1 MPNWI
6 LFLALK
12 TYKQSTGDQVIK
24 LLSSVKKIIAK
35 TNVPIIAVAQ
45 ATDIYRIRKELDIE
59 VWAQHVDPIDPGKNT
74 GWISPYSVKEA
85 GATGV
90 LINHSEHKVKEEV
103 IIETIKKARQ
113 YNLKTLLIGQTV
125 EMVKRFDSYDID
137 YLSFEKEDLIASTI
151 SMIDQ
156 QEETI
161 KSLVKTI
168 KHPLIIGA
176 GINDGEDARKSKA
189 AGAAG
194 ILMATYFIQASDPEQ
209 KLKEL
214 AEGFKT

>member
-1 MPNWI
+1 MI
-6 LFLALK
+6 FLALK
-12 TYKQSTGDQVIK
+12 TYKQSTGDQVIG
-24 LLSSVKKIIAK
+24 LLSSVKKIIAE

-90 LINHSEHKVKEEV
+90 LINHSEHKVREEV
-103 IIETIKKARQ
+103 IVETIKKARQ
-113 YNLKTLLIGQTV
+113 YNLKIILIGQTV
-125 EMVKRFDSYDID
+125 EMIKKFDSFDID
-137 YLSFEKEDLIASTI
+137 FLSFEKEDLIASPI

-161 KSLVKTI
+161 KSLVKI
-168 KHPLIIGA
+168 VKHPLIIGA
-176 GINDGEDARKSKA
+176 GINDGEDTRKSKA
-189 AGAAG
+189 AGAVG
-194 ILMATYFIQASDPEQ
+194 VLMATYFVTAPNPEK
-209 KLKEL
+209 KLREL
-214 AEGFKT
+214 AEGFR

>member
-1 MPNWI
+1 MI
-6 LFLALK
+6 FLALK
-12 TYKQSTGDQVIK
+12 TYKQSTGDQVIG
-24 LLSSVKKIIAK
+24 LLSSVKKIIAE

-59 VWAQHVDPIDPGKNT
+59 VWAQHVDPIDPEKNT

-85 GATGV
+85 GATGI

-113 YNLKTLLIGQTV
+113 YNLKIVLIGQTV
-125 EMVKRFDSYDID
+125 EMIKKFDSFNID
-137 YLSFEKEDLIASTI
+137 FLSFEKEDLIASPI

-161 KSLVKTI
+161 KSLVKI
-168 KHPLIIGA
+168 VKHPLIIGA
-176 GINDGEDARKSKA
+176 GINDGEDTRKSKA

-194 ILMATYFIQASDPEQ
+194 VLMATYFVTAPDPEK
-209 KLKEL
+209 KLREL
-214 AEGFKT
+214 AKGFR

>member
-1 MPNWI
+1 MI
-6 LFLALK
+6 FLALK
-12 TYKQSTGDQVIK
+12 TYKETTSNEGIK
-24 LLSSVKKIIAK
+24 KLSSVKKVSEEFNI
-35 TNVPIIAVAQ
+35 PIIAVAQ
-45 ATDIYRIRKELDIE
+45 ATEIYRIKKELDIE
-59 VWAQHVDPIDPGKNT
+59 VWAQHVDPIDPEKNT

>member
-1 MPNWI
+1 MI
-6 LFLALK
+6 FLALK
-12 TYKQSTGDQVIK
+12 TYKQSTGDQVIG
-24 LLSSVKKIIAK
+24 LLSSVKKIIAE

-113 YNLKTLLIGQTV
+113 YNLKIILIGQTV
-125 EMVKRFDSYDID
+125 EMIKKFDSFDID
-137 YLSFEKEDLIASTI
+137 FLSFEKEDLIASPI

-161 KSLVKTI
+161 KSLVKI
-168 KHPLIIGA
+168 VKNPLIIGA
-176 GINDGEDARKSKA
+176 GINDGEDTRKSKA
-189 AGAAG
+189 TGAVG
-194 ILMATYFIQASDPEQ
+194 VLMATYFVTAPDPEK
-209 KLKEL
+209 KLREL
-214 AEGFKT
+214 AEGFE

>member
-1 MPNWI
+1 MI
-6 LFLALK
+6 FLALK
-12 TYKQSTGDQVIK
+12 TYKETTSDEGIK
-24 LLSSVKKIIAK
+24 RLSPVKKVSEEF
-35 TNVPIIAVAQ
+35 NVPIIAVAQ
-45 ATDIYRIRKELDIE
+45 ATEIYRIKKELYIE
-59 VWAQHVDPIDPGKNT
+59 VWAQHIDPIDPGRNT
-74 GWISPYSVKEA
+74 GWISPFSVKEA

-90 LINHSEHKVKEEV
+90 LINHSEHKLKEEV
-103 IIETIKKARQ
+103 ILETIKKARQ
-113 YNLKTLLIGQTV
+113 YDLKTLLIGQTA

-137 YLSFEKEDLIASTI
+137 YLSFEKEDLIASTV

-176 GINDGEDARKSKA
+176 GINDGEDARKSKV

-194 ILMATYFIQASDPEQ
+194 ILMATYFVTASDSEQ

-214 AEGFKT
+214 AEGFKI

>member
-1 MPNWI
+1 MI
-6 LFLALK
+6 FLALK
-12 TYKQSTGDQVIK
+12 TYKQSTGDKVIG
-24 LLSSVKKIIAK
+24 LLSSVKKIIVE

-113 YNLKTLLIGQTV
+113 YNLKIVLIGQTV
-125 EMVKRFDSYDID
+125 EMVKKFDSFDID
-137 YLSFEKEDLIASTI
+137 FLSFEKEDLIASPI

-161 KSLVKTI
+161 KNLVRIVKR
-168 KHPLIIGA
+168 PLIIGA
-176 GINDGEDARKSKA
+176 GINDGEDTRKSKA

-194 ILMATYFIQASDPEQ
+194 VLMATYFVTAPDPEK
-209 KLKEL
+209 KLREL
-214 AEGFKT
+214 AQGFIK

>member
-1 MPNWI
+1 MI
-6 LFLALK
+6 FLALK
-12 TYKQSTGDQVIK
+12 TYKQSTGDQVIR
-24 LLSSVKKIIAK
+24 LLSSVKKIIAE

-113 YNLKTLLIGQTV
+113 YNLKIVLIGQTV
-125 EMVKRFDSYDID
+125 EMVKKFDSFDID
-137 YLSFEKEDLIASTI
+137 FLSFEKEDLIASPI

-161 KSLVKTI
+161 KSLVKI
-168 KHPLIIGA
+168 VKHPLIIGA
-176 GINDGEDARKSKA
+176 GINDGEDTRKSKA
-189 AGAAG
+189 VGAVG
-194 ILMATYFIQASDPEQ
+194 VLMATYFVTAPDPEK
-209 KLKEL
+209 KLREL
-214 AEGFKT
+214 AEGFKS

>member
-1 MPNWI
+1 MI
-6 LFLALK
+6 FLALK
-12 TYKQSTGDQVIK
+12 TYKQSTGDQVIR
-24 LLSSVKKIIAK
+24 LLSSVKKIIAE

-85 GATGV
+85 GATGI
-90 LINHSEHKVKEEV
+90 LINHSEHKIKEEV

-113 YNLKTLLIGQTV
+113 YNLKIILIGQSV
-125 EMVKRFDSYDID
+125 EMIKKFDSFDID
-137 YLSFEKEDLIASTI
+137 FLSFEKEDLIASPI

-156 QEETI
+156 QEEAI
-161 KSLVKTI
+161 KDLIKVI

-176 GINDGEDARKSKA
+176 GINDGEDTRKSKA

-194 ILMATYFIQASDPEQ
+194 VLMATYFVTAPDPEK
-209 KLKEL
+209 KLREL
-214 AEGFKT
+214 AEGFR

>member
-1 MPNWI
+1 MI
-6 LFLALK
+6 FLALK

-90 LINHSEHKVKEEV
+90 LINHSEHKVKEKV

-113 YNLKTLLIGQTV
+113 YNLKIVLIGQTV
-125 EMVKRFDSYDID
+125 EMIKKFDSFDID
-137 YLSFEKEDLIASTI
+137 FLSFEKEDLIASPI

-161 KSLVKTI
+161 KSLVKI
-168 KHPLIIGA
+168 VKHPLIIGA
-176 GINDGEDARKSKA
+176 GINDGEDTRKSKA
-189 AGAAG
+189 AGAVG
-194 ILMATYFIQASDPEQ
+194 VLMATYFVTAPNPEK
-209 KLKEL
+209 KLREL
-214 AEGFKT
+214 AEGFR

>member
-1 MPNWI
+1 MI
-6 LFLALK
+6 FLALK
-12 TYKQSTGDQVIK
+12 TYKQSTGDQVIG
-24 LLSSVKKIIAK
+24 LLSSVKKIIIE

-74 GWISPYSVKEA
+74 GWISPYSVKQA

-90 LINHSEHKVKEEV
+90 LINHSEHKVKEEI

-113 YNLKTLLIGQTV
+113 YNLKIVLIGQTV
-125 EMVKRFDSYDID
+125 EMVKKFDSFDID
-137 YLSFEKEDLIASTI
+137 FLSIEKEDLIASPI

-161 KSLVKTI
+161 KNLVRI
-168 KHPLIIGA
+168 VKHPLIIGA
-176 GINDGEDARKSKA
+176 GINDGEDTRKSKA

-194 ILMATYFIQASDPEQ
+194 VLMATYFVTAPDPEQ
-209 KLKEL
+209 KLREL
-214 AEGFKT
+214 AEGFK

>member
-1 MPNWI
+1 MI
-6 LFLALK
+6 FLALK
-12 TYKQSTGDQVIK
+12 TYKQSTGDQVIG
-24 LLSSVKKIIAK
+24 LLSSVKKIITE

-45 ATDIYRIRKELDIE
+45 ATDIYRIKKELDVE

-90 LINHSEHKVKEEV
+90 LINHSEHKAKEEV

-113 YNLKTLLIGQTV
+113 YNLKIVLIGQTV
-125 EMVKRFDSYDID
+125 EMVKKFDSFDID
-137 YLSFEKEDLIASTI
+137 FLSFEKEDLIASPI

-161 KSLVKTI
+161 KNLVKI
-168 KHPLIIGA
+168 VKHPLIIGA
-176 GINDGEDARKSKA
+176 GINDGEDTRKSKA
-189 AGAAG
+189 AGAVG
-194 ILMATYFIQASDPEQ
+194 VLMATYFVTAPDPEK
-209 KLKEL
+209 KLREL
-214 AEGFKT
+214 AEGFKK